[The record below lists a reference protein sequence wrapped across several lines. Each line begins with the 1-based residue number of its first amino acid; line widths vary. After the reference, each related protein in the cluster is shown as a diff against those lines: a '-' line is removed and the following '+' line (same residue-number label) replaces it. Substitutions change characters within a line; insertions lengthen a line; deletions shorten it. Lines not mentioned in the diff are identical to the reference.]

1 MKSRRL
7 IWFLFPSYLIIIAI
21 ILAAVTGY
29 GSVALRRFFLDQTA
43 VDLEARARL
52 VHQQVRRPLAA
63 ADMAAIDGICKTA
76 GRFSG
81 TRITVMN
88 RFGKVLGDS
97 HKPPDEMA
105 YHQDRP
111 EFIAACEG
119 RVGRAVRYSDT
130 LKQTMMYVAIAVP
143 EAADPQ
149 AVVRTSLPIAAID
162 AQLATLRWRIGVG
175 GGIIALVAA
184 GLSWW
189 VSRRLSRPILQIQA
203 GAERFARG
211 DLEHRIPFYDT
222 VELGALAG
230 AMNAMA
236 TQLAER
242 IHDAVRQRMEMA
254 AILSSMDEGVVA
266 LDAEAHILR
275 VNRAAA
281 DFFGGKTPDHC
292 EGLTLQE
299 VVRNNDLLRLVARAE
314 ESDSRAEAD
323 ITLFQPE
330 ARIFYARCTPLRD
343 PKERRIGLL
352 LVLGDVTRVRR
363 LENMRRDFAANVS
376 HEIKTPL
383 TAIKGFVETLY
394 HGQVDDPAERRRFLG
409 IIERHVHRLSVLI
422 DDLMRLSRIER
433 DAETRDMPMGVADIA
448 PVLAS
453 AVALC
458 QEAAADRGISIALTV
473 PPGPMTGRISAPL
486 LEQAAVNLID
496 NAVKY
501 SDPGAAVSVCLT
513 ATETTLHIAVTDQG
527 PGIPRQH
534 LPRLFERF
542 YRVDK
547 ARSRKMG
554 GTGLGL
560 AIVKHIAQAHGGEV
574 TVDSTPGRGSTF
586 TIDLPRHDR

>member
-7 IWFLFPSYLIIIAI
+7 VWQLFPSYLIIIAI
-21 ILAAVTGY
+21 TLAAVTGY

-43 VDLEARARL
+43 IDLEARARL
-52 VHQQVRRPLAA
+52 VHQQIRRPLAA
-63 ADMAAIDGICKTA
+63 SDMAAIDGICKTA
-76 GRFSG
+76 GRFSD
-81 TRITVMN
+81 TRVTIMN

-97 HKPPDEMA
+97 HKPPEQMA
-105 YHQDRP
+105 YHQNRP
-111 EFIAACEG
+111 EFIEARGG

-130 LKQTMMYVAIAVP
+130 LKQAMMYVAIPVP
-143 EAADPQ
+143 EAADPP
-149 AVVRTSLPIAAID
+149 AVVRTALPVAAID
-162 AQLATLRWRIGVG
+162 AQLAKLRWRIGVS
-175 GGIIALVAA
+175 GGIIALLAA
-184 GLSWW
+184 GISWW
-189 VSRRLSRPILQIQA
+189 VSRRLSRPIQQIQA

-211 DLEHRIPFYDT
+211 DLEHRVPVYDT

-230 AMNAMA
+230 AMNAMGS
-236 TQLAER
+236 QLSER

-266 LDAEAHILR
+266 LDAEEHILR

-281 DFFGGKTPDHC
+281 DFFGGKPPDHY

-299 VVRNNDLLRLVARAE
+299 VVRNNDLLRLVAQAYD
-314 ESDSRAEAD
+314 SDSRAEAD
-323 ITLFQPE
+323 IVLFQPE
-330 ARIFYARCTPLRD
+330 ARILYARCTPLRD
-343 PKERRIGLL
+343 PKEQPIGLL

-394 HGQVDDPAERRRFLG
+394 HEQVDDPAETHRFLG
-409 IIERHVHRLSVLI
+409 IIERHVHRLSAII
-422 DDLMRLSRIER
+422 DDLMKLSRIER

-448 PVLAS
+448 PVLAN
-453 AVALC
+453 AVGLC
-458 QEAAADRGISIALTV
+458 QEAAAARGISIGLTV
-473 PPGPMTGRISAPL
+473 PPGPLTGRISAPL
-486 LEQAAVNLID
+486 LEQAVVNLID

-501 SDPGAAVSVCLT
+501 SDSGAAVSVRLT
-513 ATETTLHIAVTDQG
+513 ATEETLRIAVADQG

-560 AIVKHIAQAHGGEV
+560 AIVKHITQAHGGEV
-574 TVDSTPGRGSTF
+574 TIDSTPGCGSTF